1 MFKLDL
7 LNERYFLLSRMPTEK
22 MFFFNAFDIFFWLF
36 LVFRLVTRLIL
47 EMENKLRFGRNRV
60 TAKTQYKFYI

>member
-36 LVFRLVTRLIL
+36 LGFRLETRLIL
-47 EMENKLRFGRNRV
+47 EIGEK
-60 TAKTQYKFYI
+60 